1 MQIGRLSP
9 SSNIYGISNDGG
21 LVVLWDE
28 ADVAVHSV
36 PLTDLGPDVME
47 IRAVGGV
54 DNGYARGIFAVN
66 NNDIVYNVYW
76 DGKWK
81 KREIPLDYG
90 HSSTS
95 VSVWL
100 GNFNDQ
106 TFILYGHQPD
116 ALCDSCDAWYSLYRL
131 DFTGGEDRYDP
142 VRISYGVV
150 PYLERSKLCKSE
162 SPSLSPSISTMP
174 SLSSYPSITPTEEPS
189 FTPSGTPTTL
199 RVRIKLL
206 SCYHVTCLF
215 ILMFCFTILYMSS
228 QLEQLSFVSSST
240 TLRILKDLPLVQA
253 IIRTLV
259 SSIAPKLGLTTIRSI
274 HYQMTD
280 SYT

>member
-9 SSNIYGISNDGG
+9 SSNIYGISSNGR

-36 PLTDLGPDVME
+36 PLTDLGPNVMG

-95 VSVWL
+95 VSVWF
-100 GNFNDQ
+100 GNFNDR

-142 VRISYGVV
+142 VRISHGVV

-189 FTPSGTPTTL
+189 FIPSGTPTTL
-199 RVRIKLL
+199 RVRIEYYIIVNPHSLIY
-206 SCYHVTCLF
+206 SHFYYSN
-215 ILMFCFTILYMSS
+215 LYMSS
-228 QLEQLSFVSSST
+228 QLEQLNFVLNST
-240 TLRILKDLPLVQA
+240 TLRILKDLLLVQA
-253 IIRTLV
+253 ITKTLV
-259 SSIAPKLGLTTIRSI
+259 SSIALILGLMTTQSI
-274 HYQMTD
+274 HFLMTD